1 METLR
6 STLDGA
12 AWTAQD
18 PAYAEGIFAWNVS
31 TNHPAEV
38 VVDAAHEQD
47 VARAVSWASKRGM
60 SVSTQATGHGQH
72 RTCAGMLV
80 RTRSMRHVTVDPEE
94 RTARVGAG
102 CQWADVLNAA
112 APYGLGAMSGSAP
125 HVGMVGYTMGGGV
138 GLMLRK
144 HGLAVDKVRRA
155 RIVLA
160 DGSLVE
166 TSPTQE
172 PELFWALM
180 GGGGTFGVVT
190 EMEIDLVA
198 VTDFYGG
205 AAFWDVSHAPQV
217 FERYAAWASDL
228 PEEVTTSLHVMNF
241 PPVPFIPEPLRGR
254 SMVYV
259 TVAIAG
265 AGDRAE
271 SLIQDLRGWA
281 GHEFDTFRP
290 MSYTESGAVHSD
302 PVDPLPFRGSGA
314 LLHRVDAASLAQV
327 LEAFGEPQASP
338 HLMLQVRA
346 LGGAASRN
354 DTGPLTPLRQAEGVV
369 YMLGLAIPDL
379 IEPAKAHEAAFMNG
393 LGDNLAR
400 RGPLNWVGE
409 NDTPAERYRNVYTD
423 EDWTRLLR
431 VKHQV
436 DPQNVFRHA
445 SVGLVLA
452 EAGG

>member
-18 PAYAEGIFAWNVS
+18 SSYAESIFAWNVS

-38 VVDAAHEQD
+38 VVDAANEQD
-47 VARAVSWASKRGM
+47 VLRAVGWASQRGM
-60 SVSTQATGHGQH
+60 TVSTQATGHGQH
-72 RTCAGMLV
+72 RPCAGMLV
-80 RTRSMRHVTVDPEE
+80 RTRSLKSVVVDREK

-102 CQWADVLNAA
+102 CQWSDVLQAA
-112 APYGLGAMSGSAP
+112 APYGLGAMSGSAQ
-125 HVGMVGYTMGGGV
+125 HVGMVGYTLGGGV

-144 HGLAVDKVRRA
+144 HGLAVDKVRSA
-155 RIVLA
+155 RVVLA

-166 TSPTQE
+166 ASRTQDAD
-172 PELFWALM
+172 LFWALM
-180 GGGGTFGVVT
+180 GGGGAFGVVT
-190 EMEIDLVA
+190 EMEIELVP
-198 VTDFYGG
+198 VGDFYGG
-205 AAFWDVSHAPQV
+205 AAFWDVAHAPQV
-217 FERYAAWASDL
+217 FDRYAAWAADL
-228 PEEVTTSLHVMNF
+228 PEEATTSLHVMNF
-241 PPVPFIPEPLRGR
+241 PRAPFIPEPLRGR
-254 SMVYV
+254 SMVYI
-259 TVAIAG
+259 TAAIVG

-271 SLIQDLRGWA
+271 SLVQEMRGWP
-281 GHEFDTFRP
+281 GHEFDSFRP
-290 MSYTESGAVHSD
+290 MPYTESGSVHSD
-302 PVDPLPFRGSGA
+302 PVDPLPFRGGGA
-314 LLHRVDAASLAQV
+314 LLHRVDATSLAQV

-338 HLMLQVRA
+338 HLMLQIRA

-354 DTGPLTPLRQAEGVV
+354 ETGPMSPLRQAGGVV
-369 YMLGLAIPDL
+369 YMLGLALPDL
-379 IEPAKAHEAAFMNG
+379 IEPAKAHEAAFMAG

-423 EDWTRLLR
+423 EDWSRLVR
-431 VKHQV
+431 IKNQV

-452 EAGG
+452 EIGG